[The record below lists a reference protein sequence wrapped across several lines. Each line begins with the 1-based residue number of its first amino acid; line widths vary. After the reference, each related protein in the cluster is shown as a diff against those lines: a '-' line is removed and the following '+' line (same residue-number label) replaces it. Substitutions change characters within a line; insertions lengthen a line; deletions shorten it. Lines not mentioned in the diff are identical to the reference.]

1 MKEENSFQKTNIN
14 WLACIYGD
22 YRLNPYKMGVLKNWD
37 LASFNKKVRKII
49 KNRLKYTHFW
59 EELEYWLV
67 TCRHIYILIRLIMN
81 SLIFNKWGDDNE
93 LFNCY

>member
-1 MKEENSFQKTNIN
+1 MNENKTNIN

-22 YRLNPYKMGVLKNWD
+22 YHLNPYKMGVFKNWD
-37 LASFNKKVRKII
+37 FASFSKKRRKIW
-49 KNRLKYTHFW
+49 KNRVKYTHFC
-59 EELEYWLV
+59 EKLGYWLI
-67 TCRHIYILIRLIMN
+67 TCRHIYILVRLIMN